1 MSNFSSQEITFLK
14 GKFPNIFS
22 EDPVWLAVNKFK
34 AQTGRISGNAEDM
47 IEIYISRLSW
57 LLFDD
62 VQELTEDE
70 KFTRERRID
79 FIREQIFDVCILK
92 VENIPESYWSLQM
105 QINKNDG
112 WGDIDTISDNLKCK
126 HAEILIE
133 DQKASLNRW
142 IWEIISQDLQS
153 YSPVLR
159 YWGLRSVTKLMEYDK
174 WEKKFPKRSKGT
186 VKLFPDL
193 NNEALVWVF
202 ITMQKFLSGEKIE
215 NPIKKGKNK
224 QAQEWKLISDEAF
237 QKILTRWNFADLYAF
252 AIEYVTQDYSE
263 LWKETRGEW
272 RIYCKGEENKL
283 TWDLQWYG
291 TGWCTAG
298 IWTAKT
304 QLQAGDFYVYYS
316 FNDLWVPKIPRL
328 AIRMEGWNIREV
340 RWVDRD
346 QNADPNIWS
355 ILEKKMD
362 DFWEEGLVY
371 KKKSQ
376 DMRRMTELYK
386 RHQEWNT
393 NFSKDELRFLYEID
407 SKILTFALES
417 DWDIRIDE
425 ILQGRNRKEDL
436 IYIFLG
442 DISPEDKEIYSTDN
456 KNSITSK
463 TILFFWDI
471 ELEPWDD
478 FSHIQHVDGRIII
491 GNTKDYYQKEQ
502 SACLIKFSGIQEFVR
517 NIKKFSNLDA
527 EIASNL
533 IQEDY
538 WKVVARN
545 IERFDILYHNKI
557 AQKLLEVG
565 EVDVVI
571 KNLHNFKR
579 LENNTAQKLI
589 ELRKIAN
596 FIKNLRNFE
605 WLNNNTAQKLIEA
618 WALREIA
625 SNIRNFEWPSHKE
638 IALELIEKG
647 VSKHVAENMQKFEC
661 MSHKEIALKIIEKG
675 LWEYV
680 ARNIRNFKWL
690 DKEIALKLIDI
701 GEWKYVGWSIP
712 YFTWLDR
719 EIALKLIE
727 IGISSY
733 PNSLIGVVYRYNGY
747 FELDLNWLQ
756 EVYREARER
765 KK

>member
-1 MSNFSSQEITFLK
+1 
-14 GKFPNIFS
+14 
-22 EDPVWLAVNKFK
+22 
-34 AQTGRISGNAEDM
+34 
-47 IEIYISRLSW
+47 
-57 LLFDD
+57 
-62 VQELTEDE
+62 
-70 KFTRERRID
+70 
-79 FIREQIFDVCILK
+79 
-92 VENIPESYWSLQM
+92 
-105 QINKNDG
+105 
-112 WGDIDTISDNLKCK
+112 
-126 HAEILIE
+126 
-133 DQKASLNRW
+133 
-142 IWEIISQDLQS
+142 
-153 YSPVLR
+153 
-159 YWGLRSVTKLMEYDK
+159 
-174 WEKKFPKRSKGT
+174 
-186 VKLFPDL
+186 
-193 NNEALVWVF
+193 
-202 ITMQKFLSGEKIE
+202 
-215 NPIKKGKNK
+215 
-224 QAQEWKLISDEAF
+224 
-237 QKILTRWNFADLYAF
+237 
-252 AIEYVTQDYSE
+252 
-263 LWKETRGEW
+263 
-272 RIYCKGEENKL
+272 
-283 TWDLQWYG
+283 
-291 TGWCTAG
+291 
-298 IWTAKT
+298 
-304 QLQAGDFYVYYS
+304 
-316 FNDLWVPKIPRL
+316 
-328 AIRMEGWNIREV
+328 
-340 RWVDRD
+340 
-346 QNADPNIWS
+346 
-355 ILEKKMD
+355 
-362 DFWEEGLVY
+362 
-371 KKKSQ
+371 
-376 DMRRMTELYK
+376 MTELYK

-647 VSKHVAENMQKFEC
+647 ASKHVAENMQKFEC